1 LRKELC
7 IKNFLS
13 EKTTCKGG
21 GLLMTSPY
29 LCPNCK
35 TNRSRFNIIEQV
47 AKSVK
52 LNPQSGEV
60 VEEYTSGNM
69 DPFHIPYKGPSHK
82 IQCATCGQVDEEI
95 TFIKHAELQKG

>member
-1 LRKELC
+1 
-7 IKNFLS
+7 
-13 EKTTCKGG
+13 
-21 GLLMTSPY
+21 MASPY

-60 VEEYTSGNM
+60 VEEYTSGTT
-69 DPFHIPYKGPSHK
+69 DPFHIPYKGPSQK
-82 IQCATCGQVDEEI
+82 IQCATCGNVDEEI
-95 TFIKHAELQKG
+95 TFIKHAEYQKG